1 MGVVY
6 VPTVPAGLIFLPVT
20 FHRHKNLFFFSEKK
34 MRNTTQ
40 AFLKKKESPSE
51 KCFSSHI
58 IRVKDVTRHKMS
70 LVHYILS
77 LSLSATELENN
88 THFLY

>member
-6 VPTVPAGLIFLPVT
+6 VPTAVPAGLIFLPVT

-40 AFLKKKESPSE
+40 AFLKKRNPLQKNVFKSYSC
-51 KCFSSHI
+51 K
-58 IRVKDVTRHKMS
+58 RRDTAQNVLGT
-70 LVHYILS
+70 LYTLS
-77 LSLSATELENN
+77 LSLGHRARE
-88 THFLY
+88 